1 VVELKLTSSNSVH
14 NNQMKATELQE
25 HLYKLEERLFHPSRE
40 KDRSQL
46 VPLFAE
52 DFQEYCS
59 SGRIYSRQQAIDD
72 LMASSP
78 RAATIS
84 HFYVTVLAPDAAL
97 ATYHATTAMHVS
109 HRSSLWVFRDNRW
122 QLLFHQGT
130 IAS

>member
-1 VVELKLTSSNSVH
+1 MTTA
-14 NNQMKATELQE
+14 QLQE

-40 KDRSQL
+40 KNRADL
-46 VPLFAE
+46 LPLIAQ

-59 SGRIYSRQQAIDD
+59 SGRIYSRQQAVDD
-72 LMASSP
+72 LMASTP
-78 RAATIS
+78 RNATIS

-97 ATYHATTAMHVS
+97 ATYHATTTLHTS

-130 IAS
+130 VAA

>member
-1 VVELKLTSSNSVH
+1 
-14 NNQMKATELQE
+14 MKAAELQD
-25 HLYKLEERLFHPSRE
+25 HLHTLEERLLHPGRE
-40 KDRSQL
+40 KNRAAL
-46 VPLFAE
+46 LPLLAE

-59 SGRIYSRQQAIDD
+59 SGRIYSRQQTVDD
-72 LMASSP
+72 LMTSTP

-84 HFYVTVLAPDAAL
+84 HFYVTVLSPHAAL
-97 ATYHATTAMHVS
+97 ATYHATTALHVS

>member
-1 VVELKLTSSNSVH
+1 MTTA
-14 NNQMKATELQE
+14 QLQE

-40 KDRSQL
+40 KNRADL
-46 VPLFAE
+46 VSLIAP

-72 LMASSP
+72 LMASGP
-78 RAATIS
+78 RNATIS

-97 ATYHATTAMHVS
+97 ATYHATTAMHTS

-130 IAS
+130 VAA